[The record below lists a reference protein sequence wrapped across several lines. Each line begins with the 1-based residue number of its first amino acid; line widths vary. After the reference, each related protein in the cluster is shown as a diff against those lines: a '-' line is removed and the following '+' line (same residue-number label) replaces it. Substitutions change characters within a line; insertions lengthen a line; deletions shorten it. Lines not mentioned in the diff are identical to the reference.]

1 MGGAEDQWRSGFGL
15 PFAAESTHLPSLQ
28 DMTTAKS
35 EAAKDPHPEPPKNPY
50 DAIII
55 GGGPGG
61 STAGSTLAQAGKRV
75 LIIEREHFPRFH
87 IGESLIPYANE
98 EFRAIGVWE
107 KLEKAGFMPKLGAEF
122 VLGNSRATTRVLF
135 ARYLSREYA
144 NTFQVERSRFDNIL
158 LDHARLSGCEV
169 WKQTRVHSV
178 SVDADGAR
186 VSCIRGGET
195 LQAHARWLLDASGR
209 DALLGKHLN
218 LPRTDLGLPK
228 KFATFAHFRG
238 VLRNEPPADGHIT
251 VVRLESGWC
260 WIIPLDVEKTSVGL
274 VQALERFQASGKKP
288 GENFEHTVASTN
300 ELRRRIGDAVRLTD
314 YYSAADYTYR
324 YLRNAGPRWLL
335 IGDAAGFIDPI
346 FSSGVM
352 LAVKSGRLAAGEVL
366 AAEESRVPLSL
377 RAQRRYTRRVGRM
390 CKVFL
395 RMIRMFY
402 DNRGFEVFMTPR
414 PPRQIECAVN
424 NLVAGNTNLGWRLR
438 LMVWF
443 FYLLCSLQKYLP
455 VVPRLVWDAGLSWL
469 SNTRRPPEERRA
481 RESNLL
487 TAQLASDTSPVPAAE
502 NVGDT
507 CRT

>member
-1 MGGAEDQWRSGFGL
+1 
-15 PFAAESTHLPSLQ
+15 
-28 DMTTAKS
+28 MTTAKS
-35 EAAKDPHPEPPKNPY
+35 DLPEDSYNKHSRTSY

-75 LIIEREHFPRFH
+75 LIIEREYFPRFH

-107 KLEKAGFMPKLGAEF
+107 KLETAGFMPKLGAEF

-135 ARYLSREYA
+135 ARYLPRDYA
-144 NTFQVERSRFDNIL
+144 NTFQVERSRFDTIL

-169 WKQTRVHSV
+169 WKQTRVQSV
-178 SVDADGAR
+178 SVDGNGAR
-186 VSCIRGGET
+186 VSCVRGSET
-195 LQAHARWLLDASGR
+195 FQAHARWLLDASGR
-209 DALLGKHLN
+209 DALLGRQLN
-218 LPRTDLGLPK
+218 LPKTDLGLPK

-238 VLRNEPPADGHIT
+238 VLRNEPPAQGHIT

-260 WIIPLDVEKTSVGL
+260 WIIPLDGEKTSVGL
-274 VQALERFQASGKKP
+274 VQTLERFQASGKKP

-314 YYSAADYTYR
+314 YYFAADYTYR
-324 YLRNAGPRWLL
+324 YLQNAGPRWLL

-352 LAVKSGRLAAGEVL
+352 LAVKSGRLAACEVL
-366 AAEESRVPLSL
+366 AAERSQGSL
-377 RAQRRYTRRVGRM
+377 APSAQRRYTRRVGRM

-402 DNRGFEVFMTPR
+402 DNRGFEVFMTPK

-438 LMVWF
+438 FMVWF
-443 FYLLCSLQKYLP
+443 FYLLCTLQKYLP
-455 VVPRLVWDAGLSWL
+455 VVPRLVWDLAMTKHL
-469 SNTRRPPEERRA
+469 NPRRPQDPGPSRDSSR
-481 RESNLL
+481 L
-487 TAQLASDTSPVPAAE
+487 TGQLASDRSPAPAAG

-507 CRT
+507 CRI